1 MASNQLTQYPLC
13 KVQKQ
18 ILSLVAKEFPQVY
31 LVGGTALSLTCNHR
45 ISEDLDFFTQTY
57 SSKLHRDIA
66 AFIKNKTGF
75 GFNLV
80 DEEIRKKYVP
90 MAVYEFE
97 VGDELVLK
105 IDFVSDFA
113 GLLKPRE
120 KNGIASM
127 ADIYYRKMLAVIG
140 WKAGASETG
149 RMLAGGR
156 QKTKDLYDIYFLSA
170 KTERLSEW
178 FPENFDLNAYERLAA
193 WYLGVSRQRTVME
206 LLELVPGCD
215 TKIIFKHLD
224 EEIIQKLNKR
234 YLNI

>member
-1 MASNQLTQYPLC
+1 MA
-13 KVQKQ
+13 KQ
-18 ILSLVAKEFPQVY
+18 FPQVY

-45 ISEDLDFFTQTY
+45 ISEDLDFFTQSY

-66 AFIKNKTGF
+66 AFIKNETGF
-75 GFNLV
+75 RFQL
-80 DEEIRKKYVP
+80 EEEEKRKKYVP

-97 VGDELVLK
+97 VGEGLVLK

-113 GLLKPRE
+113 ELLKPRE

-156 QKTKDLYDIYFLSA
+156 QKTKDLYDIYFLSM

-178 FPENFDLNAYERLAA
+178 FPQNFDLNAYERLTA
-193 WYLGVSRQRTVME
+193 WYLGVSRQRTVLE
-206 LLELVPGCD
+206 LLELATGCD
-215 TKIIFKHLD
+215 TKEIFKHFD
-224 EEIIQKLNKR
+224 KEIIQKLNQR
-234 YLNI
+234 YFNI